1 MDGKIYDLLK
11 KIDDIKIAKFGLS
24 KENRIFLKKLLINQY
39 YLDDFIRSYGIDG
52 AVSFLNGIFEDL
64 TTISNTINNL
74 KQKSLAEND
83 EDIKKSIDV
92 LFSDETNDLEKE
104 REEKIELFLK
114 QELEMQKTKKERE
127 DDIKKYNNLTKKLN
141 SN

>member
-39 YLDDFIRSYGIDG
+39 YLDDFVRSYGVDG

-114 QELEMQKTKKERE
+114 QELEMQKIKKERE

>member
-114 QELEMQKTKKERE
+114 QELEMQKIKKERE